1 MPSSFGK
8 SCSSND
14 GSASACGS
22 AISIHPHNAFLPAVP
37 HIQVGILGIGNVEIP
52 AVEHGLVARRLL
64 AGEGKKLHSLARE
77 VVDKEVFQ
85 LFAVQ
90 RDGPSDA
97 LALALYLAAEGNWYS
112 T

>member
-1 MPSSFGK
+1 MGLSL
-8 SCSSND
+8 
-14 GSASACGS
+14 
-22 AISIHPHNAFLPAVP
+22 IHIF
-37 HIQVGILGIGNVEIP
+37 EIP

-90 RDGPSDA
+90 RAGPLDA
-97 LALALYLAAEGNWYS
+97 LALALYLAAEVDVYKRQIRID
-112 T
+112 